1 MSEQSNMENEIL
13 TRLTRI
19 ETKIDA
25 YKPQIDDHEARL
37 RELESKSG
45 KRWDN
50 FAAAVISAIV
60 VGVIGYVIGKLL

>member
-1 MSEQSNMENEIL
+1 MPDHEDQVAEIL
-13 TRLTRI
+13 AKVTRI
-19 ETKIDA
+19 ETILSTH
-25 YKPQIDDHEARL
+25 KPRLDDHEARL

-45 KRWDN
+45 KRWDS